1 MKFEFALQN
10 INDAVA
16 FFLKAIGKKK
26 NIALHGQMGAG
37 KTTFVHAVC
46 KSLGVIDEVS
56 SPTFS
61 IINQYTT
68 ATGSTIFHLDLY
80 RIKNEQEALDAGV
93 EDCFYSNNLCF
104 VEWPEIAPNL
114 LLTNVVHCYISIISA
129 TERSLVI
136 K

>member
-1 MKFEFALQN
+1 MEFQFTLQN
-10 INDAVA
+10 INDVVA
-16 FFLKAIGKKK
+16 FFLKAIGQKK

-37 KTTFVHAVC
+37 KTTFVHALC
-46 KSLGVIDEVS
+46 KSLGVINEVS

-114 LLTNVVHCYISIISA
+114 LPTNVVHCYISIISA

>member
-16 FFLKAIGKKK
+16 FFLKAIGPKK